1 MISHNLDKV
10 IARLETAHS
19 QIPSA
24 VESSVNPRLYLDQ
37 LKAIAQEKL
46 SDSVAGWQALTR
58 EQSDL
63 VSLILA
69 TFAHYVIESGFR
81 VSLGG
86 AVVGGGD
93 RMPTPQEIRDW
104 ITSGAKDLDQALDFD
119 AAGNPDYERI
129 IFRVL
134 RSIQEDK
141 EHWFGTDQPGHGALN
156 PTGLA
161 QTLGIAS
168 VDAERI
174 SGALETILAAWVV
187 YIRETLPLN
196 AQRAIHA
203 CFPKGD
209 A

>member
-46 SDSVAGWQALTR
+46 SDSVAGWQ
-58 EQSDL
+58 
-63 VSLILA
+63 
-69 TFAHYVIESGFR
+69 